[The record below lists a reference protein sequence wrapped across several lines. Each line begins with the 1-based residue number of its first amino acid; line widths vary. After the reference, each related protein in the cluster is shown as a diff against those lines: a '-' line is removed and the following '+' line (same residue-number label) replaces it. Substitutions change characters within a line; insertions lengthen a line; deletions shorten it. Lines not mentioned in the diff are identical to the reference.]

1 VMRVATIVCAVF
13 VALGAATVA
22 WAAFSSI
29 TSNPSTFSANPD
41 LSDPTVTGSIIAKTT
56 GLTPGKIRQ
65 GGTYYVYAN
74 ATDAGN
80 PASGISSVTANMTT
94 FDTGTGA
101 VALTTAGGPWT
112 VNAVSYSYRSAL
124 LTANTPLVTGNSY
137 VYTVT
142 ANDNASH
149 TSGATNF
156 NVTIETYAEVIQS
169 FASLVSYWRLDEAAG
184 TTAADSEGTNT
195 GTYTNTPTLNQATAL
210 VGDSGN
216 SVRFNNGVTNEYVN
230 IADNAS
236 LDFAGNSTIEAWIQ
250 SATLS
255 VNNATVI
262 GKGSTT
268 SWAVQRNGGANT
280 PAWLTNGT
288 TAATLAGTA
297 NINSGAWIHIVV
309 VRNGTTKQIYINGA
323 LDATA
328 TITGN
333 PNTNGSP
340 VRIAENGQ
348 TTGRYW
354 RGYIDEVAVYNA
366 PLTAADIL
374 DHYNAGRGTG

>member
-1 VMRVATIVCAVF
+1 MMRLATIVCAIF

-22 WAAFSSI
+22 WAAFSSV

-65 GGTYYVYAN
+65 GGQYYVYAN

-184 TTAADSEGTNT
+184 TTAADSKGTNT
-195 GTYTNTPTLNQATAL
+195 GTYTNTPTLGQATPL

-216 SVRFNNGVTNEYVN
+216 AVRFNNGSTNEYVN
-230 IADNAS
+230 IPDNAS
-236 LDFAGNSTIEAWIQ
+236 LDFTGNSTIEAWVR
-250 SATLS
+250 SATL
-255 VNNATVI
+255 VNNSTVI
-262 GKGSTT
+262 AKGRTS
-268 SWAVQRNGGANT
+268 SWAVQRNGGNNT
-280 PAWLTNGT
+280 PEWLTNGT
-288 TAATLAGTA
+288 TGTSLVGTA
-297 NINSGAWIHIVV
+297 NINNGNWIHIVV
-309 VRNGTTKQIYINGA
+309 VRNGTTKQIWINGVLNA
-323 LDATA
+323 SA

-333 PNTNGSP
+333 PSANANP

-354 RGYIDEVAVYNA
+354 VGWIDEVAVYNQ
-366 PLTAADIL
+366 PLTAGDIL
-374 DHYNAGRGTG
+374 DHYNAGMGTG